1 MSKESFNEYIK
12 PALVLVVICLVVSF
26 LLAFTNSKTAPVVAE
41 NARIEAERTRQE
53 VLPGS
58 GTFTELD
65 VSAVPGVE
73 TAFRD
78 DGGAG
83 YVATA
88 GYKGYGGIVTVTVG
102 LDNDGKVVGISANVK
117 TETPNVGTK
126 AGQDSYLSQFVG
138 LSGGEAAEVDTIT
151 RATYSSTAARTGV
164 STILEN
170 FENIKGAPEK

>member
-1 MSKESFNEYIK
+1 MTKEKFNEYIK
-12 PALVLVVICLVVSF
+12 PILVLVVICLIVSF
-26 LLAFTNSKTAPVVAE
+26 LLAVTNSATAPVIREHEQA
-41 NARIEAERTRQE
+41 EAERTRQE

-58 GTFTELD
+58 TTFTELS
-65 VSAVPGVE
+65 VEGIPGVDSV
-73 TAFRD
+73 FRD

-102 LDNDGKVVGISANVK
+102 LDSDGKVVGISANVK